1 MFTTDAASEGNANIV
16 CKLPSGEEE
25 NERSEVKKNSTLP
38 GKSTRA
44 NEFKDQKMSF
54 DLTRQNLFKTFLYFL
69 LLIVIF
75 WGVELF
81 HPEHYRQIG
90 APYAS
95 GTSSPAAGT
104 PLGVLIDSFLIRI
117 PALGVLFSSIL
128 VFINSFFVTRIVIR
142 NVIFLERTYMP
153 SIIYLLISSGYYNN
167 YLTFRPLLAAFLL
180 LLACEIIFRSYN
192 YKPLSTGAY
201 MTVGFIFGTAGA
213 IYAPA
218 LLLVVLIPVGLTIFR
233 LFDLREW
240 VAAFGGWLIPLFLS
254 AYGVWLAGGDF
265 LSILPACRDALLTPQ
280 PLPAIEYFSSFEWT
294 FIGCVVILF
303 ILSLITFFG
312 RSRSYKL
319 KPFKAYIFFIWML
332 LANLLSLAA
341 MPSRSLYQLP
351 IVAIPLAVI
360 IPTYFNSRKPNFL
373 TNFLYVL
380 MMGCAIVIHLLP
392 FFL

>member
-1 MFTTDAASEGNANIV
+1 
-16 CKLPSGEEE
+16 
-25 NERSEVKKNSTLP
+25 
-38 GKSTRA
+38 
-44 NEFKDQKMSF
+44 MSF

-81 HPEHYRQIG
+81 HPEQYRQFG
-90 APYAS
+90 VPYDAS
-95 GTSSPAAGT
+95 GTPGPAAGT
-104 PLGVLIDSFLIRI
+104 PLGVLIDGFLIRV

-128 VFINSFFVTRIVIR
+128 VFINSFFVTRIIIR

-167 YLTFRPLLAAFLL
+167 YLTFRPLLVAFLL
-180 LLACEIIFRSYN
+180 LVAIEIIFQSYN

-201 MTVGFIFGTAGA
+201 MTIGFIFGLSGA

-218 LLLVVLIPVGLTIFR
+218 LLLVVLLPVGLTIFR

-254 AYGVWLAGGDF
+254 AYGVWLAGGEF
-265 LSILPACRDALLTPQ
+265 LSLITSCRDALLAPQ
-280 PLPAIEYFSSFEWT
+280 PLPSIEYFSSFEWT

-319 KPFKAYIFFIWML
+319 KPFKAYMFFIWML
-332 LANLLSLAA
+332 LANLLSLIVL
-341 MPSRSLYQLP
+341 PSRSLYQLP

-380 MMGCAIVIHLLP
+380 MMGCAIVMHLLP